1 MDLFQ
6 NYASHTNYDEMFH
19 PDKTVREHWRYTYEA
34 IQRAGIDALEA
45 KQAEI
50 EWHMED
56 NGVTYNVYNNPD
68 GNTNRPWT
76 LDPIPFVVTQEE
88 WREVKRGIKQRA
100 KLLNL
105 IFRDLY
111 GEQKLLKENIIPCEI
126 IFGHKGFSPE
136 VHNFGFKEQFNL
148 YFYAL
153 DMARGPDGKIWVI
166 NDRTQ
171 APSGL
176 GYAVENRLTMNMI
189 AKELYPESEAKK
201 LSLFVEDFKKLL
213 KKLTHGDTSKAALL
227 TPGPHNETY
236 FEHAYLSSFLEINL
250 VQGDDLL
257 AKNGSLWL
265 KSLSGLKPIN
275 TLLRRVDDRFC
286 DPLELRNDSKLGV
299 AGLVDVQRQDHLAM
313 INPIGSAIVENVGLN
328 PFMSAICHYF
338 LDEELILP
346 QIATWWCGQKKELEF
361 VLKHLDRLI
370 VKKIDRTESLK
381 TYIGKHLNAQ
391 QLEQLRLRVLAN
403 PDQYV
408 AQEEISF
415 SKTPCYDNGKIE
427 PRNAVIRAYS
437 LKNENSYTVM
447 NGGLVRVSVTQDALL
462 VSSQKGGKSKDLW
475 ILGVDH
481 QTDTSSIFKTM
492 PYLDLSIKHM
502 PTLKAENLFW
512 LGRYLARSIATI
524 RLIRYVIKKIIHVH
538 RYEGVASKDSHVIL
552 QKALTHLTMT
562 YPGFLDF
569 PYEDKTRS
577 NPMDEIS
584 ALIKDVTKQGSLS
597 FTISMLSSANI
608 AVKSLLAIESWKLF
622 EKMQKEWNAFIH
634 KFHHSNQSLLYE
646 LDKELIYLMAYK
658 ELVEESMVSDQGL
671 VLYSIGYKIESALL
685 LISKARSMLCLK
697 LEKSVGYDVLEAL
710 LGSCESFNAYRTQYK
725 SSLLLENVV
734 EFLILNPHFPKSLAY
749 ISHELLHSFK
759 TLPKAKK
766 YLSSYEE
773 PIFKAHSLLRLT
785 NLSTLLELEGN
796 ASVYTKLDEF
806 LGALS
811 ELFSSASTEL
821 SKTYFSH
828 YDE

>member
-1 MDLFQ
+1 MQLFDH
-6 NYASHTNYDEMFH
+6 YSLHSAYDEMFH
-19 PDKTVREHWRYTYEA
+19 QDGTVREHWKNVYEN
-34 IQRAGIDALEA
+34 IQRAGVDVLEA
-45 KQAEI
+45 KQSEI

-68 GNTNRPWT
+68 GNNIRPWT
-76 LDPIPFVVTQEE
+76 LDPIPFVMTQEE
-88 WREVKRGIKQRA
+88 WSEVKRGIKQRA

-105 IFRDLY
+105 ILRDLY
-111 GEQKLLKENIIPCEI
+111 GEQKLLKENIIPSEV

-136 VHNFGFKEQFNL
+136 VFNFGLKEHFNL

-189 AKELYPESEAKK
+189 SKELYPNIESKK
-201 LSLFVEDFKKLL
+201 LSLFVEEFKKLL

-299 AGLVDVQRQDHLAM
+299 SGLVDTLRQGHLNM
-313 INPIGSAIVENVGLN
+313 INPIGSAIVENAGLN
-328 PFMSAICHYF
+328 PFMSRICHYF

-346 QIATWWCGQKKELEF
+346 QIATWWCGQKQELAY
-361 VLKHLDRLI
+361 VLEHLEHLI
-370 VKKIDRTESLK
+370 IKKIDRTEVMK
-381 TYIGKHLNAQ
+381 TYIAKYLSPEELVHLREK
-391 QLEQLRLRVLAN
+391 LCAN

-437 LKNENSYTVM
+437 VKNDTGYSVM
-447 NGGLVRVSVTQDALL
+447 NGGLVRLSISKDALL

-475 ILGVDH
+475 ILG
-481 QTDTSSIFKTM
+481 TDKKADTNAIFKTL

-512 LGRYLARSIATI
+512 LGRYLARSIATT
-524 RLIRYVIKKIIHVH
+524 RLIRYIIKKMIHAH
-538 RYEGVASKDSHVIL
+538 RYESTSSKEVQSIL
-552 QKALTHLTMT
+552 HIALTHFTMT
-562 YPGFLDF
+562 YPGFLDLEEEETPKVEPF
-569 PYEDKTRS
+569 K
-577 NPMDEIS
+577 EIAS
-584 ALIKDVTKQGSLS
+584 LVRDTYRQGSLS
-597 FTISMLSSANI
+597 FTISMLGNANL
-608 AVKSLLAIESWKLF
+608 AVKSLLTIESWKLF
-622 EKMQKEWNAFIH
+622 DKMQKEWHTFIH
-634 KFHHSNQSLLYE
+634 KSTYSSQTLLHE

-671 VLYSIGYKIESALL
+671 VLYSIGFKIESALL
-685 LISKARSMLCLK
+685 LISKARSLLCLK
-697 LEKSVGYDVLEAL
+697 LEKSSAYDILEAI

-725 SSLLLENVV
+725 SSLALENVV
-734 EFLILNPHFPKSLAY
+734 EFLLLNPHFPKSLTHIAD
-749 ISHELLHSFK
+749 ELLQAFK

-773 PIFKAHSLLRLT
+773 AIFKAHAKLRLSHLT
-785 NLSTLLELEGN
+785 TLMEIEEESTVYHVLDTFLSE
-796 ASVYTKLDEF
+796 
-806 LGALS
+806 LS
-811 ELFSSASTEL
+811 ELFAHASIEF

>member
-1 MDLFQ
+1 MHLFEH
-6 NYASHTNYDEMFH
+6 YFLGSSYDEMFH
-19 PDKTVREHWRYTYEA
+19 PDGTVREHWRSVHEY
-34 IQRAGIDALEA
+34 ISRAGADVLEA
-45 KQAEI
+45 KQSEI

-68 GNTNRPWT
+68 GNNNRPWT
-76 LDPIPFVVTQEE
+76 LDPIPFVITQEE
-88 WREVKRGIKQRA
+88 WSEVKRGIKQRA

-105 IFRDLY
+105 ILRDLY
-111 GEQKLLKENIIPCEI
+111 GEQKLLKENIIPPEV

-136 VHNFGFKEQFNL
+136 VYNFGFKEHFNL

-153 DMARGPDGKIWVI
+153 DLARGPDGKMWVI
-166 NDRTQ
+166 SDRTQ

-189 AKELYPESEAKK
+189 SKELYPTIESKK
-201 LSLFVEDFKKLL
+201 LSLFVEEFKKLL
-213 KKLTHGDTSKAALL
+213 KKLTHGDTAKAALL

-236 FEHAYLSSFLEINL
+236 FEHSYLSSFLEINL

-257 AKNGSLWL
+257 TKNGSLWL

-286 DPLELRNDSKLGV
+286 DPLELLNDSKLGV
-299 AGLVDVQRQDHLAM
+299 SGLVDTLRQGHLSM
-313 INPIGSAIVENVGLN
+313 INPIGSAIVENAGLN
-328 PFMSAICHYF
+328 PFMSRICKYF

-346 QIATWWCGQKKELEF
+346 QIATWWCGQKHELDY
-361 VLKHLDRLI
+361 VLEHLEHLI
-370 VKKIDRTESLK
+370 IKKIDRTETMK
-381 TYIGKHLNAQ
+381 TYIAKYLSTEA
-391 QLEQLRLRVLAN
+391 LAQLRETLCSN

-415 SKTPCYDNGKIE
+415 SKTPCYDNGRIE

-437 LKNENSYTVM
+437 VKNDTGYSVM
-447 NGGLVRVSVTQDALL
+447 NGGLVRLSVAKDALL

-475 ILGVDH
+475 ILGMDKKS
-481 QTDTSSIFKTM
+481 DANAIFKTL

-512 LGRYLARSIATI
+512 LGRYLARSIATT
-524 RLIRYVIKKIIHVH
+524 RLIRYIIKKMIHAH
-538 RYEGVASKDSHVIL
+538 RYESSSSKEAQLIL

-562 YPGFLDF
+562 YPGFLESSDDDTERKD
-569 PYEDKTRS
+569 PLK
-577 NPMDEIS
+577 EITS
-584 ALIKDVTKQGSLS
+584 LVKDTYRQGSLS
-597 FTISMLSSANI
+597 FTISMLGNANI

-622 EKMQKEWNAFIH
+622 DKMQKEWNGFIY
-634 KFHHSNQSLLYE
+634 KTHHSSQTLLHE

-658 ELVEESMVSDQGL
+658 ELVEESMVSDQGS
-671 VLYSIGYKIESALL
+671 VLYTIGFKIESALL

-697 LEKSVGYDVLEAL
+697 LEKSAAYDVLEAI

-725 SSLLLENVV
+725 SSLMLENVV
-734 EFLILNPHFPKSLAY
+734 EFLLLNPHFPKSLTHIAD
-749 ISHELLHSFK
+749 ELLHAFK

-773 PIFKAHSLLRLT
+773 AIFKAHALLRLS
-785 NLSTLLELEGN
+785 NLTTLMSLEADSSVYQELDTLL
-796 ASVYTKLDEF
+796 SD
-806 LGALS
+806 LS
-811 ELFSSASTEL
+811 ELFSHASTEF

>member
-1 MDLFQ
+1 MHLFD
-6 NYASHTNYDEMFH
+6 NYPITHSYDEMFH
-19 PDKTVREHWRYTYEA
+19 PDRSVREHWKNAHEA
-34 IQRAGIDALEA
+34 IQRAGLETLEL
-45 KQAEI
+45 KQSEI

-76 LDPIPFVVTQEE
+76 LDPIPFIITQEE
-88 WREVKRGIKQRA
+88 WKEVKRGIKQRA

-105 IFRDLY
+105 VLRDLY
-111 GEQKLLKENIIPCEI
+111 GEQKLLKENIIPPEI
-126 IFGHKGFSPE
+126 IFGHKGFSHE
-136 VHNFGFKEQFNL
+136 VYNFGLKEHFHL

-153 DMARGPDGKIWVI
+153 DMARGPDGKMWVI

-189 AKELYPESEAKK
+189 GKELYPESEAKK
-201 LSLFVEDFKKLL
+201 LSVFVEEFKKLL
-213 KKLTHGDTSKAALL
+213 KKLTHGDTTKAALL

-286 DPLELRNDSKLGV
+286 DPLELRSDSKLGV
-299 AGLVDVQRQDHLAM
+299 AGLVDAQRQDHLCM
-313 INPIGSAIVENVGLN
+313 VNPIGSAIVENVGLN

-346 QIATWWCGQKKELEF
+346 QIATWWCGQKNELDF
-361 VLKHLDRLI
+361 VLEHLDRLI
-370 VKKIDRTESLK
+370 IKKIDRTQTLK
-381 TYIGKHLNAQ
+381 TYVGKHLSTEA
-391 QLEQLRLRVLAN
+391 LHELKAILLAN
-403 PDQYV
+403 PEQYV

-415 SKTPCYDNGKIE
+415 SKTPCFDNGNIE

-437 LKNENSYTVM
+437 LKNEHSYTVM
-447 NGGLVRVSVTQDALL
+447 NGGLVRVSVAEDALL

-475 ILGVDH
+475 ILGADT
-481 QTDTSSIFKTM
+481 QTDTSSIFQNM

-512 LGRYLARSIATI
+512 LGRYLSRSITTI
-524 RLIRYVIKKIIHVH
+524 RLIRYVIKKIIHAH
-538 RYEGVASKDSHVIL
+538 RYEGAASKESQMIL
-552 QKALTHLTMT
+552 QTSLTHLTMT

-569 PYEDKTRS
+569 LNDDKLRH
-577 NPMDEIS
+577 NPMDEIAS
-584 ALIKDVTKQGSLS
+584 LIKDATKQGSLS

-622 EKMQKEWNAFIH
+622 DKMQKEWNVFIH
-634 KFHHSNQSLLYE
+634 KLHHSNQSLLYE

-734 EFLILNPHFPKSLAY
+734 EFLILNPHFPKSLTY
-749 ISHELLHSFK
+749 IADELLHAFK

-766 YLSSYEE
+766 YLSAYEE
-773 PIFKAHSLLRLT
+773 PIFKAHTCLRLT
-785 NLSTLLELEGN
+785 NINTLLELEEGTL
-796 ASVYTKLDEF
+796 VYKKLDE
-806 LGALS
+806 LLSTLS
-811 ELFSSASTEL
+811 ELFSSASSEL

>member
-1 MDLFQ
+1 MQLFDH
-6 NYASHTNYDEMFH
+6 YSLHSSHDEMFF
-19 PDKTVREHWRYTYEA
+19 PDGTVREHWREIYEN
-34 IQRAGIDALEA
+34 IKRAGVNTLEA
-45 KQAEI
+45 KQSEI

-68 GNTNRPWT
+68 GNNNRPWT
-76 LDPIPFVVTQEE
+76 LDPIPFVITQEE

-105 IFRDLY
+105 ILRDLY
-111 GEQKLLKENIIPCEI
+111 GEQMLLKENIIPTEVI
-126 IFGHKGFSPE
+126 LGHKGFSPE
-136 VHNFGFKEQFNL
+136 VFNFGFSDHFNL

-153 DMARGPDGKIWVI
+153 DMARGPDGKMWVI

-189 AKELYPESEAKK
+189 SKELYPNVEAKK
-201 LSLFVEDFKKLL
+201 LSLFVEELKKLL
-213 KKLTHGDTSKAALL
+213 KRLTHGDTSKAALL

-250 VQGDDLL
+250 VQGNDLL
-257 AKNGSLWL
+257 AKNGALWL

-286 DPLELRNDSKLGV
+286 DPLELRNDSRLGV
-299 AGLVDVQRQDHLAM
+299 SGLVDTLRQGHLHM
-313 INPIGSAIVENVGLN
+313 INPIGSAIVENAGLN
-328 PFMSAICHYF
+328 PFMSRICNYF

-346 QIATWWCGQKKELEF
+346 QIATWWCGQEKELVYVME
-361 VLKHLDRLI
+361 HLEHLI
-370 VKKIDRTESLK
+370 VKKIDRTETMK
-381 TYIGKHLNAQ
+381 TYIAKHLNAEE
-391 QLEQLRLRVLAN
+391 LASLREKITAN

-415 SKTPCYDNGKIE
+415 SKTPCYENGKIE

-437 LKNENSYTVM
+437 VKNESGYSVM
-447 NGGLVRVSVTQDALL
+447 NGGLVRLSTSKDALL
-462 VSSQKGGKSKDLW
+462 VSSQKGGESKDLW
-475 ILGVDH
+475 ILG
-481 QTDTSSIFKTM
+481 TDTKMDANVIFKNM
-492 PYLDLSIKHM
+492 LYLDLSIKHM

-512 LGRYLARSIATI
+512 LGRYLARSIATT
-524 RLIRYVIKKIIHVH
+524 RLIRYVMKKMIHAN
-538 RYEGVASKDSHVIL
+538 RYESISSKEVQPIL
-552 QKALTHLTMT
+552 HKVLTHVTMT
-562 YPGFLDF
+562 YPGFLEES
-569 PYEDKTRS
+569 EDGENTVDAFK
-577 NPMDEIS
+577 EIAS
-584 ALIKDVTKQGSLS
+584 LIRDGSRQGSLS
-597 FTISMLSSANI
+597 FTISMLSNANI

-622 EKMQKEWNAFIH
+622 DKMQKEWYAFIR
-634 KFHHSNQSLLYE
+634 KSSYSSQTLLHE

-658 ELVEESMVSDQGL
+658 ELVEESMVSEQGL
-671 VLYSIGYKIESALL
+671 VLYSIGFKIESALL
-685 LISKARSMLCLK
+685 LISKARSMLCLN
-697 LEKSVGYDVLEAL
+697 LEKSLAYDVLEAL

-725 SSLLLENVV
+725 SSLAIENVV
-734 EFLILNPHFPKSLAY
+734 EFLILNPNFPKSLTY
-749 ISHELLHSFK
+749 IADALLQAFK

-773 PIFKAHSLLRLT
+773 AIFKAHTHLRLSHIT
-785 NLSTLLELEGN
+785 HLLEIEKDDTVYSNLDTLLSDLSTLFSH
-796 ASVYTKLDEF
+796 ASIEF
-806 LGALS
+806 
-811 ELFSSASTEL
+811 